1 MVPKIP
7 EQVVKEHTLN
17 HWFFFNSFVKLT
29 SYLRIFQKPEL
40 EVILIL
46 KILKNQEPE
55 VNLILEPEVITK
67 SKNCPTQIHYALPIL
82 QKKNVLLLQID
93 ETQVGNSI
101 TETQKFSTTT
111 KDI

>member
-1 MVPKIP
+1 MK
-7 EQVVKEHTLN
+7 
-17 HWFFFNSFVKLT
+17 
-29 SYLRIFQKPEL
+29 
-40 EVILIL
+40 
-46 KILKNQEPE
+46 
-55 VNLILEPEVITK
+55 VITK

>member
-1 MVPKIP
+1 MVLKIP

-29 SYLRIFQKPEL
+29 SYLRNFQKPEL
-40 EVILIL
+40 EVILIQ

-67 SKNCPTQIHYALPIL
+67 SRSAQ
-82 QKKNVLLLQID
+82 Q
-93 ETQVGNSI
+93 
-101 TETQKFSTTT
+101 FM
-111 KDI
+111 